1 MGLKDD
7 LMKAKLEGLKL
18 SGAKEKDLQTAQK
31 KGSPLDIQSEMEKE
45 AIVKFLTEAD
55 FKITQL
61 KAPVILEN
69 LKTPDQAVNVG
80 LTTLL
85 GDKAPIID
93 TIKKVGQL
101 IPGVGPAIAILMQQL
116 EEELEKAVKPLL
128 EGGST
133 LPGLDLAKDAG
144 GLESTGYVYIGEDPD
159 SQGAF
164 DVGDEDGQREFTTVK
179 LIRDDIEDIA

>member
-1 MGLKDD
+1 
-7 LMKAKLEGLKL
+7 
-18 SGAKEKDLQTAQK
+18 
-31 KGSPLDIQSEMEKE
+31 MEKE

-101 IPGVGPAIAILMQQL
+101 IPGVGPGIAILMQQL
-116 EEELEKAVKPLL
+116 
-128 EGGST
+128 
-133 LPGLDLAKDAG
+133 
-144 GLESTGYVYIGEDPD
+144 
-159 SQGAF
+159 
-164 DVGDEDGQREFTTVK
+164 
-179 LIRDDIEDIA
+179 